1 MRETVT
7 LVLLVVVLGILA
19 AAAAGGAQTAAAPA
33 PDPAPGPAELKQRA
47 AEVEAAISDYRAS
60 LEKLLT
66 IHEGE
71 LPKLVQRRDQ
81 WRDLLSRGI
90 ISRREFEATE
100 QALGAQE
107 QKVAETRRAIDA
119 TEHAMAEARALETLA
134 ALPPLPRGGRED
146 TATLVRYV
154 GPSPWSLEAATARLQ
169 QFFTVRFG
177 RVLPISAFGQT
188 ALHDRWGFDHQDALD
203 VALHPD
209 SPEGRALMEYL
220 MSAGIPFIA
229 SRGAAPGSSSG
240 AHIHVGHPSP
250 RLSSVR

>member
-1 MRETVT
+1 MRGTVT
-7 LVLLVVVLGILA
+7 LLLLFVGLGLLA
-19 AAAAGGAQTAAAPA
+19 AAAGAQTAAAPA
-33 PDPAPGPAELKQRA
+33 RDPAPGPAELKQRA

-60 LEKLLT
+60 LEKLLA

-100 QALGAQE
+100 QAVAAQE

-134 ALPPLPRGGRED
+134 ALPPLPRGGRDD

-154 GPSPWSLEAATARLQ
+154 GPSPWSLEAGTARLQ
-169 QFFTVRFG
+169 QFFTASFG

-188 ALHDRWGFDHQDALD
+188 ALHDRWGFDHQDGLD

-229 SRGAAPGSSSG
+229 SRGPVPGSSSG
-240 AHIHVGHPSP
+240 AHIHVGQPSP
-250 RLSSVR
+250 RLTSAR